1 MLYLHC
7 VLKKTRRNVGLRIS
21 VNNMNMIWKQA
32 PPTHTSVCSLSENSR
47 RGRPRHSGDY
57 AQHLSLCCCREGDDG
72 GRKETMV
79 RKQYVTGEIRL
90 LITPLSP
97 SNHCAPISHSHAY
110 SGAQKKLIF
119 DLTDIS
125 LMGMIPTRV

>member
-1 MLYLHC
+1 MLVSEQNLEREISE
-7 VLKKTRRNVGLRIS
+7 KKKRMWLNRLTLRTVTSFPSTVNVISALRTEEDAKERRPAIS

-79 RKQYVTGEIRL
+79 RKQYVTGEIRD
-90 LITPLSP
+90 
-97 SNHCAPISHSHAY
+97 C
-110 SGAQKKLIF
+110 
-119 DLTDIS
+119 
-125 LMGMIPTRV
+125 